1 MKPSY
6 RFWETDFG
14 SPVQLKPGP
23 DVPASPLMMSPIRPA
38 SERDILSPAT
48 KDKEVVTPAPKNN
61 KAEGQAHSAMKENG
75 TGKKTKQVT
84 KKEAEKET
92 EPEDAV
98 EKTDLDLEIEEARKK
113 VRHDMM

>member
-14 SPVQLKPGP
+14 SPVKLKPGP

-48 KDKEVVTPAPKNN
+48 KDKE
-61 KAEGQAHSAMKENG
+61 EGQAHSAMKENG